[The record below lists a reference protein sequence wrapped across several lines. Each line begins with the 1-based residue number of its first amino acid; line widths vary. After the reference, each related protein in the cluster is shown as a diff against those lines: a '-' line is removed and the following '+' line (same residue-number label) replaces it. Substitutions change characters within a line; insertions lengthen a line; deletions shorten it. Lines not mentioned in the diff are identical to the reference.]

1 MLYEQFIKWI
11 GYQIND
17 DTSLLFKHTL
27 QEKNIMEFNLA
38 NLPKIIEYP
47 VWKSSKFWY
56 LKFILICYHYMEFN
70 FSKFTIS
77 QNSEI

>member
-17 DTSLLFKHTL
+17 DTSLLLQHTL

-38 NLPKIIEYP
+38 TWPKIIEHP
-47 VWKSSKFWY
+47 V
-56 LKFILICYHYMEFN
+56 
-70 FSKFTIS
+70 
-77 QNSEI
+77 